1 MEILPEYLLLH
12 SCYTYELL
20 RKIFNSDIFRFF
32 SAEFIPNQESNFF
45 NIQIFQN
52 EESIYVLCI
61 FTANRTLIVESNCL
75 QNGSWT
81 PVEFNCVPNE
91 DQIRRHGNKR

>member
-12 SCYTYELL
+12 YS
-20 RKIFNSDIFRFF
+20 
-32 SAEFIPNQESNFF
+32 
-45 NIQIFQN
+45 IQIYLDFFQRN
-52 EESIYVLCI
+52 LYRIRNQTFLTFKFFKMKYQFYLCI